1 MFIAMRLRDA
11 CPVGGGIGAAC
22 TALFLITCSSA
33 FAPAPATAATAISR
47 EAFFD
52 DLDQHDHTRWEISSG
67 WSNGRGY
74 GCSWRA
80 DRVIFDDGR
89 MDLVLDEGRGRDHD
103 LSCGEYRTHE
113 GYGYGRFEVS
123 MKAARG
129 SGVISAFFIYT
140 GPPFGDPWHETT
152 VEILGRDTTQ
162 VQFTYFIDGVPTST
176 TVDLGFDAAEGFH
189 TYAIDWQPD
198 SISWYIDGKL
208 AHVDEAGAQPIPSA
222 PGRIFAH
229 LWNGQGLEDWTGE
242 FEWGG
247 EPYDAGYDWVRYTP
261 WPAAE

>member
-1 MFIAMRLRDA
+1 MFISMRLRDA

-22 TALFLITCSSA
+22 TALLLITCGSA
-33 FAPAPATAATAISR
+33 FTPAPAIAGTVSR
-47 EAFFD
+47 DAFFD
-52 DLDQHDHTRWEISSG
+52 ELDQHDHTRWEVSHG

-80 DRVIFDDGR
+80 DRVIFDDGK

-103 LSCGEYRTHE
+103 LSCGEYRTHDS
-113 GYGYGRFEVS
+113 YGYGRFEVS

-129 SGVISAFFIYT
+129 SGIVSAFFIYT

-152 VEILGRDTTQ
+152 VEILGRNTTQ

-229 LWNGQGLEDWTGE
+229 LWNGEGLEDWTGD
-242 FEWGG
+242 FQWNG
-247 EPYDAGYDWVRYTP
+247 EPYGVAYDWIRYTP
-261 WPAAE
+261 SPAAE